1 MNKWQ
6 NILKAQE
13 TITDVGFDY
22 DLPEEVKPEED
33 KCCEEAKE
41 AFIAAFG
48 LPKNLYAPFWGFSTY
63 VREESCKRFKHELML
78 IQGHKRDPNR
88 PKVIKI
94 LNDWEVC
101 DWERHGHERP
111 ANFGGWMWD
120 NE

>member
-1 MNKWQ
+1 MWRD
-6 NILKAQE
+6 ILKVQILD
-13 TITDVGFDY
+13 TVTDLNI
-22 DLPEEVKPEED
+22 DLEPMTED
-33 KCCEEAKE
+33 KKDCCHEAKE

-48 LPKNLYAPFWGFSTY
+48 DSTKESFWGFSTY

-94 LNDWEVC
+94 LNDWEAC
-101 DWERHGHERP
+101 E
-111 ANFGGWMWD
+111 